1 MTDPIADML
10 VRIKNA
16 QAAKKEAVSF
26 PYSKIKDEIA
36 AILQRSGWIGSVE
49 KHSRKTSKILE
60 INLLYEDGAPKISE
74 AKRISK
80 LSKRVYRGYRKIY
93 SVRKGLG
100 LAVYSTPKGLK
111 TDKEARAEKIGGEIL
126 FEIW

>member
-10 VRIKNA
+10 IRIKNA
-16 QAAKKEAVSF
+16 QAAKKEAVVL

-36 AILQRSGWIGSVE
+36 AILKRFEWVGSVE
-49 KHSRKTSKILE
+49 KRSRKNSKVLE

-74 AKRISK
+74 ARRISK

-111 TDKEARAEKIGGEIL
+111 TDKEARMEKVGGEIL

>member
-16 QAAKKEAVSF
+16 QAAKKEAVVL
-26 PYSKIKDEIA
+26 PYSKIKNEIA
-36 AILQRSGWIGSVE
+36 EILKRSRWINSAE
-49 KHSRKTSKILE
+49 KHSKKNSRVLE
-60 INLLYEDGAPKISE
+60 IGLSYENGEPKISE
-74 AKRISK
+74 ARRISR

-93 SVRKGLG
+93 PVHKGFG

-111 TDKEARAEKIGGEIL
+111 TDKEARVEKVGGEIL